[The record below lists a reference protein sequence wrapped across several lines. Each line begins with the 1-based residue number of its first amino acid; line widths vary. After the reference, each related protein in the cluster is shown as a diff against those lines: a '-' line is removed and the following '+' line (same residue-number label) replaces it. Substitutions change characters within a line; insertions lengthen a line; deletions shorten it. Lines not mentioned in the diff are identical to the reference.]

1 MPPRRIVSEKEH
13 HEHLAKY
20 DINANRAMLTLVL
33 SILVDVFGYSMVLPL
48 LPEIGKVFGASDFLI
63 GILISSNAFSALIFG
78 PIWGKLSDKF
88 GRKPILLISQIGTGV
103 AFLLLA
109 LSNSIEMIFFSR
121 IFDGI
126 FGGQLPVIRAYIA
139 DITTP
144 ETRSS
149 KIGRIMVGNTLGM
162 ILGPSIGGLLGV
174 LNWRFPGLFASGLS
188 IINIILTIKVLVESM
203 PKQRITDLKEEM
215 TRKRASPEGSG
226 KIWNKELI
234 LRFSQ
239 LFLLSFTTIMLTSS
253 LALVLDERYGADALG
268 IGSVMTVAGIIGIF
282 YGGFLLKFLI
292 KKMGEK
298 RIFLTGLI
306 FLIVSF
312 IFYPYL
318 YEFWMLYA
326 FIPLF
331 MFSMAFLMPLIQSN
345 ITKAVDPDRQG
356 KISGYGTNIQ
366 SIAQTTAPLVSTW
379 YLEIFSLTIGIFYF
393 NAYELIGFTAMFLAI
408 MLAIIG
414 FYDVLS
420 HKHLYDYE
428 NAKILPNLY
437 RRVKS

>member
-1 MPPRRIVSEKEH
+1 MF
-13 HEHLAKY
+13 
-20 DINANRAMLTLVL
+20 TLVL
-33 SILVDVFGYSMVLPL
+33 CILVDVFGYSMVLPL
-48 LPEIGKVFGASDFLI
+48 LPQIGKVFGASDFLI

-78 PIWGKLSDKF
+78 PIWGKLSDKY

-139 DITTP
+139 DITTA

-174 LNWRFPGLFASGLS
+174 INWRFPGLFASGLS
-188 IINIILTIKVLVESM
+188 IINITLTLKILVESM
-203 PKQRITDLKEEM
+203 PRQRIADLKEQM
-215 TRKRASPEGSG
+215 TRIRTSLEGQG
-226 KIWNKELI
+226 KIWNKELL
-234 LRFSQ
+234 LRFCQ

-253 LALVLDERYGADALG
+253 LALVLDERYGANALG

-292 KKMGEK
+292 K
-298 RIFLTGLI
+298 
-306 FLIVSF
+306 
-312 IFYPYL
+312 
-318 YEFWMLYA
+318 
-326 FIPLF
+326 
-331 MFSMAFLMPLIQSN
+331 MAFLMPLIQSN

-356 KISGYGTNIQ
+356 QISGWGTNIQ
-366 SIAQTTAPLVSTW
+366 SVAQTTAPLISTW
-379 YLEIFSLTIGIFYF
+379 YLEIISLTIGVFYF
-393 NAYELIGFTAMFLAI
+393 NSYELIGFTAMILATA
-408 MLAIIG
+408 LAIIG
-414 FYDVLS
+414 YYDVLT
-420 HKHLYDYE
+420 HKHLYDYI
-428 NAKILPNLY
+428 NMN
-437 RRVKS
+437 RR

>member
-1 MPPRRIVSEKEH
+1 MPPKRYINEKEH
-13 HEHLAKY
+13 NENLAKY

-33 SILVDVFGYSMVLPL
+33 CILVDVFGYSMVLPL
-48 LPEIGKVFGASDFLI
+48 LPQIGKVFGASDFLI

-139 DITTP
+139 DITTA

-188 IINIILTIKVLVESM
+188 IINITLTIKVLIESM
-203 PKQRITDLKEEM
+203 PKQRIADLKEQM
-215 TRKRASPEGSG
+215 SKIRDSPEGRDR
-226 KIWNKELI
+226 IWNKELLI
-234 LRFSQ
+234 RFCQ

-253 LALVLDERYGADALG
+253 LA
-268 IGSVMTVAGIIGIF
+268 
-282 YGGFLLKFLI
+282 
-292 KKMGEK
+292 
-298 RIFLTGLI
+298 
-306 FLIVSF
+306 
-312 IFYPYL
+312 PYL
-318 YEFWMLYA
+318 L
-326 FIPLF
+326 
-331 MFSMAFLMPLIQSN
+331 SN
-345 ITKAVDPDRQG
+345 TRAK
-356 KISGYGTNIQ
+356 
-366 SIAQTTAPLVSTW
+366 
-379 YLEIFSLTIGIFYF
+379 LEVNMIVVNESK
-393 NAYELIGFTAMFLAI
+393 N
-408 MLAIIG
+408 
-414 FYDVLS
+414 
-420 HKHLYDYE
+420 
-428 NAKILPNLY
+428 N
-437 RRVKS
+437 

>member
-1 MPPRRIVSEKEH
+1 MPPKRYITEKEH
-13 HEHLAKY
+13 HEHLARY

-33 SILVDVFGYSMVLPL
+33 CILVDVFGYSMVLPL
-48 LPEIGKVFGASDFLI
+48 LPQIGKVFGASDFLI

-139 DITTP
+139 DITTA

-188 IINIILTIKVLVESM
+188 IINITLTLRVLIESM
-203 PKQRITDLKEEM
+203 PKQRIADLKEQM
-215 TRKRASPEGSG
+215 SKIRGSSEGKDS
-226 KIWNKELI
+226 IWNKELLI
-234 LRFSQ
+234 RFSQ
-239 LFLLSFTTIMLTSS
+239 LLLLSFTTIMLTSS
-253 LALVLDERYGADALG
+253 LALVLDKRYGANALA

-292 KKMGEK
+292 KKVGEK
-298 RIFLTGLI
+298 RIFLTGLVL
-306 FLIVSF
+306 LILVF

-318 YEFWMLYA
+318 YELWMVYA

-356 KISGYGTNIQ
+356 QISGWGTNIQ
-366 SIAQTTAPLVSTW
+366 SVAQTTAPLVATW
-379 YLEIFSLTIGIFYF
+379 YLEIISLTIGVFYF
-393 NAYELIGFTAMFLAI
+393 NSYELIGFTAMILAI
-408 MLAIIG
+408 TLAFIG
-414 FYDVLS
+414 FYDVLT
-420 HKHLYDYE
+420 HKHLYDYNNTE
-428 NAKILPNLY
+428 
-437 RRVKS
+437 RR

>member
-1 MPPRRIVSEKEH
+1 M
-13 HEHLAKY
+13 Y
-20 DINANRAMLTLVL
+20 
-33 SILVDVFGYSMVLPL
+33 
-48 LPEIGKVFGASDFLI
+48 
-63 GILISSNAFSALIFG
+63 
-78 PIWGKLSDKF
+78 

-109 LSNSIEMIFFSR
+109 LSNSIQMIFFSR

-139 DITTP
+139 DITTA

-174 LNWRFPGLFASGLS
+174 INWRFPGLFASGLS
-188 IINIILTIKVLVESM
+188 IINIILTLKILVESM
-203 PKQRITDLKEEM
+203 PKQRIADLKEEM
-215 TRKRASPEGSG
+215 TRIRASPEGQG
-226 KIWNKELI
+226 KIWNKELL
-234 LRFSQ
+234 LRFCQ

-253 LALVLDERYGADALG
+253 LALVLDKRYGADALG

-292 KKMGEK
+292 KKVGEK
-298 RIFLTGLI
+298 RIFLMGLI
-306 FLIVSF
+306 LLIIVF

-318 YEFWMLYA
+318 YEFWMVYA
-326 FIPLF
+326 FIPVF

-356 KISGYGTNIQ
+356 QISGWSTNIQ
-366 SIAQTTAPLVSTW
+366 SVAQTTAPLVATW
-379 YLEIFSLTIGIFYF
+379 YLEIISLTIGVFYF
-393 NAYELIGFTAMFLAI
+393 NSYELIGFTAMVLATT
-408 MLAIIG
+408 LAIIG
-414 FYDVLS
+414 FYDVLT
-420 HKHLYDYE
+420 HKHLYDY
-428 NAKILPNLY
+428 
-437 RRVKS
+437 

>member
-1 MPPRRIVSEKEH
+1 MSPRRIISEEEH
-13 HEHLAKY
+13 HKHLAKY
-20 DINANRAMLTLVL
+20 DINANQAMLTLVL
-33 SILVDVFGYSMVLPL
+33 CILVDVFGYSMVLPL

-78 PIWGKLSDKF
+78 PIWGKLSDRY
-88 GRKPILLISQIGTGV
+88 GRKPILLISQVGTGV

-139 DITTP
+139 DITTA

-174 LNWRFPGLFASGLS
+174 INWRFPGLFASGLS
-188 IINIILTIKVLVESM
+188 IINITLTLKVLVESM
-203 PKQRITDLKEEM
+203 PKQRISDLKEEM
-215 TRKRASPEGSG
+215 TRIRNSSEGQD
-226 KIWNKELI
+226 KIWNKELL
-234 LRFSQ
+234 LRLYQ

-253 LALVLDERYGADALG
+253 LALVLDERYGTNALG

-292 KKMGEK
+292 RKVGEK
-298 RIFLTGLI
+298 RIFLIGLVL
-306 FLIVSF
+306 LIVIF

-318 YEFWMLYA
+318 YEFWMVFA
-326 FIPLF
+326 FIPVF

-345 ITKAVDPDRQG
+345 ITKAVDPDKQG
-356 KISGYGTNIQ
+356 QISGWGTNIQ
-366 SIAQTTAPLVSTW
+366 SIAQTTAPLISTW
-379 YLEIFSLTIGIFYF
+379 YLEIVSLTIGIFYF
-393 NAYELIGFTAMFLAI
+393 NAYELIGFTAMLLAI
-408 MLAIIG
+408 ILAIIG
-414 FYDVLS
+414 FYDVLT
-420 HKHLYDYE
+420 HKHLYDHE
-428 NAKILPNLY
+428 RKKTKTHISLLE
-437 RRVKS
+437 

>member
-1 MPPRRIVSEKEH
+1 MPPKRYISEEDH
-13 HEHLAKY
+13 HEHLARY

-33 SILVDVFGYSMVLPL
+33 CILVDVFGYSMVLPL
-48 LPEIGKVFGASDFLI
+48 LPQIGKVFGASDFLI
-63 GILISSNAFSALIFG
+63 GIIISSNAFSALIFG
-78 PIWGKLSDKF
+78 PIWGKLSDKY

-109 LSNSIEMIFFSR
+109 LSNSIQMIFFSR

-139 DITTP
+139 DITTA

-174 LNWRFPGLFASGLS
+174 INWRFPGLFASGLS
-188 IINIILTIKVLVESM
+188 VINITLTLKILVESM
-203 PKQRITDLKEEM
+203 PKQRIADLKEEM
-215 TRKRASPEGSG
+215 TRIRASPEEQD
-226 KIWNKELI
+226 KILNRELV
-234 LRFSQ
+234 LRFCQ

-253 LALVLDERYGADALG
+253 LALVLDERYGANALG

-292 KKMGEK
+292 KKVGEK
-298 RIFLTGLI
+298 RIFLTGLVL
-306 FLIVSF
+306 LIIIF

-318 YEFWMLYA
+318 YEFWMVYA
-326 FIPLF
+326 FIPVF

-356 KISGYGTNIQ
+356 QISGWGTNIQ
-366 SIAQTTAPLVSTW
+366 SVAQTTAPLISTW
-379 YLEIFSLTIGIFYF
+379 YLEIVSLTIGVFYF
-393 NAYELIGFTAMFLAI
+393 NSYELIGFTAMILAI
-408 MLAIIG
+408 ILAIIG
-414 FYDVLS
+414 FYDVMI
-420 HKHLYDYE
+420 HKHLYDYNNSE
-428 NAKILPNLY
+428 M
-437 RRVKS
+437 R